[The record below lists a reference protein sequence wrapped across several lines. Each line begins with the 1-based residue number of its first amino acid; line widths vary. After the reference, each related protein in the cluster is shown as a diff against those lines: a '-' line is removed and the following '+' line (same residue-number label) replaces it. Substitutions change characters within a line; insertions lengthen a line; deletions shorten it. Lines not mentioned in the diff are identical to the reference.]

1 MPYMNLLLTA
11 NTSNFLS
18 EKMFAILYLGLAFYF
33 VISAI
38 IAKGSLF
45 DMSQMKEENIPDVKR
60 VTRLLL
66 FASSALLLAAGLIDL
81 LTDWFSEG
89 SKIAWLNTVLGVLAI
104 IPLFLVV
111 PLTRKYQDPE
121 KATKVA
127 PPRSATRKNTVQ
139 SAEEE
144 VSSEF
149 KSTSTEY
156 PRTAE
161 NVDDG
166 SAERKFF

>member
-45 DMSQMKEENIPDVKR
+45 DMSKMKEENIPDVKR

-121 KATKVA
+121 
-127 PPRSATRKNTVQ
+127 
-139 SAEEE
+139 
-144 VSSEF
+144 
-149 KSTSTEY
+149 
-156 PRTAE
+156 
-161 NVDDG
+161 
-166 SAERKFF
+166 